1 MDVKEARQQFDRYL
15 KLNQMIAEK
24 GRQLENQRLKLRKL
38 YVELEKENRDVE
50 ALERMSFSTLFSRL
64 TGKMAEKREKEEQEA
79 RIVELRFK
87 EAKRVEEELVDEL
100 KKLQD
105 EQKELEGAKE
115 RYQFALAEKR
125 AQLAPEK
132 QQEFANLQNRLHD
145 CEYLINESVEAIEA
159 GREAKESVEGVIRA
173 LNSAANWG
181 LVDMMGVD
189 FIGDLAKHQKISEA
203 KRLLDDAQVS
213 LRNFQTELVDTRIER
228 YLDLNFTSFD
238 MIFDMMFDNVFM
250 DFMVQSKISDAKNK
264 MVNLQYQIE
273 DVISKLN
280 QSIEEKEERI
290 HDLKVQ
296 MRTFL
301 ETAE

>member
-301 ETAE
+301 EMAE

>member
-24 GRQLENQRLKLRKL
+24 GRQLENQRIKLQKL

-50 ALERMSFSTLFSRL
+50 ALEKMSFSTLFTRL
-64 TGKMAEKREKEEQEA
+64 TGKMDEKREKEEQEA

-87 EAKRVEEELVDEL
+87 EAKRVEEELVEEL
-100 KKLQD
+100 QKMQD
-105 EQKELEGAKE
+105 EQKQLEGARD
-115 RYQFALAEKR
+115 RYRFALAQKR
-125 AQLAPEK
+125 AALPQEK
-132 QQEFANLQNRLHD
+132 QKELENLQNELHD

-159 GREAKESVEGVIRA
+159 GREAKESVGDVIRA

-203 KRLLDDAQVS
+203 KRLLDEAQTS
-213 LRNFQTELVDTRIER
+213 LRRFQTEIADTRIER
-228 YLDLNFTSFD
+228 YLNLDFTSFD
-238 MIFDMMFDNVFM
+238 IVFDMMFDNVFM

-264 MVNLQYQIE
+264 MQNLQYQIE
-273 DVISKLN
+273 EMISNLN
-280 QSIEEKEERI
+280 RSIEEKEERMK
-290 HDLKVQ
+290 DLKVQ

-301 ETAE
+301 ESA